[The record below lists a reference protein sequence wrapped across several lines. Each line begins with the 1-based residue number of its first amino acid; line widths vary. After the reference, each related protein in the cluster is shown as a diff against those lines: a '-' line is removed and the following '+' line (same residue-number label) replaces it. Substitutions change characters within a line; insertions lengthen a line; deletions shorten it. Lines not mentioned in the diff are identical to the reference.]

1 MPKNGSTENHEM
13 RAYTGPLTEAQRK
26 NVESVREVMGAVS
39 ERSGEDVDEFC
50 RLAWLRNNDSS
61 AAQAQAV
68 GTSQNAVQRASRNVL
83 QKVRDASMWMIGRV
97 DRLIITRLF
106 GACQVQ
112 VEKKGGAKVGTKENK
127 IEAGKLL
134 QRVILETQQNSLAT
148 ERSAA
153 MRSGDELL
161 KGFTMFSADAMK
173 VGARFVD
180 AFGELSVLRTLYREA
195 KKAGNRK
202 DMAWLEGEIKRARKQ
217 CVRATVSLV
226 GVAFFNAA
234 LAYGFKW
241 LYRRDE
247 DESLGSFIADTFGN
261 MLGGIPFVRDL
272 WSFFQDGFEMD
283 HFLISTVNDVLGTV
297 SASFEL
303 VSDAASGKEVTRQ
316 QVLANMR
323 KVVYAAGQL
332 SGVPTRNLYNFTTG
346 VINRVSPEAGYA
358 VESRF
363 FKQSYASDLQKALD
377 AGDDKMV
384 GTIAGLMIDEKI
396 GIEDAA
402 TRKTLQDLTSKGYK
416 VLPRSVGDSVTVD
429 GEEIALTGA
438 QQKKLREVY
447 AIGQDAVADMVKLKQ
462 FAEADEKVQVA
473 AIKFIYDVYW
483 DLALEDALGV
493 DLAEKNVLF
502 AEAIDIEKLAVIIA
516 MARSIEADKDKDGKA
531 ILGTRKRKVQTFVN
545 SLRLSA
551 AEKYMVMGYLGYSN
565 VNGEGAVKTHISK
578 LNLSKSEK
586 AALLKYSGYGA

>member
-1 MPKNGSTENHEM
+1 M
-13 RAYTGPLTEAQRK
+13 REAIKESNSMAY
-26 NVESVREVMGAVS
+26 NM
-39 ERSGEDVDEFC
+39 
-50 RLAWLRNNDSS
+50 
-61 AAQAQAV
+61 
-68 GTSQNAVQRASRNVL
+68 
-83 QKVRDASMWMIGRV
+83 SMITFSNT
-97 DRLIITRLF
+97 DRLVITRLF

-112 VEKKGGAKVGTKENK
+112 IEKKGGAKVGTKENK

-153 MRSGDELL
+153 MRAGDELL

-195 KKAGNRK
+195 KKAGNSK
-202 DMAWLEGEIKRARKQ
+202 DMARLEGEIKRARKQ

-226 GVAFFNAA
+226 GVALFNAA

-323 KVVYAAGQL
+323 KC
-332 SGVPTRNLYNFTTG
+332 
-346 VINRVSPEAGYA
+346 
-358 VESRF
+358 
-363 FKQSYASDLQKALD
+363 
-377 AGDDKMV
+377 
-384 GTIAGLMIDEKI
+384 
-396 GIEDAA
+396 
-402 TRKTLQDLTSKGYK
+402 
-416 VLPRSVGDSVTVD
+416 
-429 GEEIALTGA
+429 
-438 QQKKLREVY
+438 
-447 AIGQDAVADMVKLKQ
+447 
-462 FAEADEKVQVA
+462 
-473 AIKFIYDVYW
+473 
-483 DLALEDALGV
+483 
-493 DLAEKNVLF
+493 LF
-502 AEAIDIEKLAVIIA
+502 
-516 MARSIEADKDKDGKA
+516 
-531 ILGTRKRKVQTFVN
+531 N
-545 SLRLSA
+545 
-551 AEKYMVMGYLGYSN
+551 
-565 VNGEGAVKTHISK
+565 
-578 LNLSKSEK
+578 
-586 AALLKYSGYGA
+586 